1 MKRIT
6 AISLI
11 ILVFLLSAAS
21 ASAQSAQRSVSLA
34 DNAALRYWSAFSAVQ
49 DAAITDQQAREL
61 NAILDGTAPY
71 DDTKYKDLLE
81 KNRLALEIMARAT
94 SLANCDWG
102 LDYGA
107 EDVPVEYARKALV
120 LGRLNVLYA
129 FHLFIAGNKDGG
141 VRTLAAGL
149 KFSHDVANG
158 GTFFATLIADH
169 LLVNHLSAVAGAVH
183 LEADALRGP
192 LSAAQ
197 KARLQAAV
205 TQLGEGLDWQSAAKR
220 DLEALR
226 TQYAGDSQTSAAL
239 SRIISSYV
247 AVLDDPSKLPALEE
261 AIHSAP
267 QQLASLIPNARRILE
282 AKQDLN
288 KRLLQTRSL
297 LQ

>member
-1 MKRIT
+1 MKHIT
-6 AISLI
+6 AVPSIVLA
-11 ILVFLLSAAS
+11 FLLSAVS
-21 ASAQSAQRSVSLA
+21 ASAQRNVPLA

-49 DAAITDQQAREL
+49 DSAITDEQAREL

-71 DDTKYKDLLE
+71 DDLKYRDLLE

-94 SLANCDWG
+94 LTLANCDWG

-149 KFSHDVANG
+149 KFSHEVGNG
-158 GTFFATLIADH
+158 GSLFATLVAKD
-169 LLVNHLSAVAGAVH
+169 LLVSHLRAVANAVH
-183 LEADALRGP
+183 LEADPLRGP

-197 KARLQAAV
+197 RSRLQEAV
-205 TQLGEGLDWQSAAKR
+205 AQLGEGLDWRSAAMR

-226 TQYAGDSQTSAAL
+226 TQYAGDSQGSAAL
-239 SRIISSYV
+239 TRITSSYT
-247 AVLDDPSKLPALEE
+247 AVLDDQSKLPVLDE

-267 QQLASLIPNARRILE
+267 QQLASVIPNAKRVLE
-282 AKQDLN
+282 QKQDLN
-288 KRLLQTRSL
+288 NKLLQTRSL